1 MSEQALIQFRV
12 DKELKQ
18 EAAEICDALGTDLPT
33 VFRMCM
39 KQMKIVRGI
48 PFSTRLPEGMVTR
61 EEALR
66 AFDAMRRQ
74 AADVPEMTLDEIN
87 AEISASRAARKA
99 GKVGFHLSLRHG
111 RSDAHH
117 VLGSETGTRRCG

>member
-18 EAAEICDALGTDLPT
+18 EAAEICEALGTDLPT

-66 AFDAMRRQ
+66 AFD
-74 AADVPEMTLDEIN
+74 ELMTG
-87 AEISASRAARKA
+87 RANNTGRKDSLFN
-99 GKVGFHLSLRHG
+99 KVKDKFG
-111 RSDAHH
+111 A
-117 VLGSETGTRRCG
+117 

>member
-87 AEISASRAARKA
+87 AEISASRMARKA
-99 GKVGFHLSLRHG
+99 GK
-111 RSDAHH
+111 AAQ
-117 VLGSETGTRRCG
+117 E